1 MNYWEVPK
9 LTYILSYLWTG
20 QALHREGISLLS
32 PGTPLPPLTFQWLSL
47 YSTSTRKTDLSLQAS
62 AGSFSSPL
70 QHPHILPCM
79 FPSVFLTHYLKQLWE
94 ISLNPCNLT
103 HEKVNHFLRKAN
115 TTVFADM
122 CVLFTSLIF
131 HNSSSKSEEN
141 TKGKKKH
148 NYIFTWPYYI
158 NSINMS

>member
-1 MNYWEVPK
+1 M
-9 LTYILSYLWTG
+9 
-20 QALHREGISLLS
+20 
-32 PGTPLPPLTFQWLSL
+32 
-47 YSTSTRKTDLSLQAS
+47 
-62 AGSFSSPL
+62 
-70 QHPHILPCM
+70 
-79 FPSVFLTHYLKQLWE
+79 
-94 ISLNPCNLT
+94 